1 VRWLLELV
9 AGALEALGVFR
20 PKKRRAGLKR
30 KCM

>member
-9 AGALEALGVFR
+9 AGVLEALGVWR
-20 PKKRRAGLKR
+20 PRRRAGLKR